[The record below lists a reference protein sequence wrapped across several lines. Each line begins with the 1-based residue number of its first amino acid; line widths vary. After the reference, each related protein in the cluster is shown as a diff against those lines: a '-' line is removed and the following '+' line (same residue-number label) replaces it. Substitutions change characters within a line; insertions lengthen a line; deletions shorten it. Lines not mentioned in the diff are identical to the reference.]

1 MPIQNTQKRRIPKG
15 LVKVNPFIIDTS
27 QDGKYSFPCV
37 LLLFPLPAQR
47 YAGVDNRNFDRT
59 IDSAAMERIL
69 KALRNREQVINAIK
83 T

>member
-1 MPIQNTQKRRIPKG
+1 
-15 LVKVNPFIIDTS
+15 
-27 QDGKYSFPCV
+27 
-37 LLLFPLPAQR
+37 LPAQR